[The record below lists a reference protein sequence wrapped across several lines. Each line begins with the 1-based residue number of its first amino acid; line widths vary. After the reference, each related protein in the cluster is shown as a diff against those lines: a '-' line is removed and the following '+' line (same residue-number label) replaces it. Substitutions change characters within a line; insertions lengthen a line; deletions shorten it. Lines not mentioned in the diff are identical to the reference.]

1 MKLGRFA
8 SEVYRMIAANDGLTA
23 GELFMIY
30 KSNHPNTIRSR
41 NEVAKRVSDL
51 KNADLV
57 YEDGVA
63 VCRLTN
69 RMAAVLQANSIPDGI
84 TLSTEP
90 AEGKTPVAVVEN
102 FDDEGS
108 DSCQCDCGCPC
119 SRVNSFGEGDIQCD
133 EEVVDEFEPETLSPE
148 RVRDTSPRQL
158 HELSREEKA
167 KEISRLM
174 QEDFLTM
181 DKDDEAFL
189 RECKSEIGRL
199 MSHPLFKT
207 LAPAELKDKAKKLE
221 KALRYF

>member
-8 SEVYRMIAANDGLTA
+8 SEVYRMVAANDGLTA

-30 KSNHPNTIRSR
+30 KANHPNTIRSR

-63 VCRLTN
+63 ICRLTN
-69 RMAAVLQANSIPDGI
+69 HTATLLQANSIPDGVV
-84 TLSTEP
+84 LSTES
-90 AEGKTPVAVVEN
+90 AEGKTLVSFAEK
-102 FDDEGS
+102 FDDEECAVDDAHEVSG
-108 DSCQCDCGCPC
+108 DCQCDCGCPC
-119 SRVNSFGEGDIQCD
+119 SKLNSFGEGDIQCD
-133 EEVVDEFEPETLSPE
+133 EEVVRESP
-148 RVRDTSPRQL
+148 VQL
-158 HELSREEKA
+158 HTLSREEKA